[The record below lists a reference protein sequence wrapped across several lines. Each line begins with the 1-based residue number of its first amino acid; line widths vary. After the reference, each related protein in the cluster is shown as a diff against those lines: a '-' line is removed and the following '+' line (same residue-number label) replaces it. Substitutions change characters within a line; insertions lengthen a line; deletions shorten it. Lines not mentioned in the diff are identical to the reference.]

1 MGIIRGGGMLE
12 PNESPKE
19 WKNKSPIAIRSR
31 RSGTWKRVLGIHG
44 GSIPRTY
51 LKYGLQMAEKNS
63 VRRWLLN

>member
-1 MGIIRGGGMLE
+1 MLE

-19 WKNKSPIAIRSR
+19 WKNKSPIAICSR
-31 RSGTWKRVLGIHG
+31 RSGTWKKVLEIHG

-51 LKYGLQMAEKNS
+51 LKHGLAEKDS